1 MTAIC
6 TAIDRG
12 FTIFYKR
19 DISLFAAKLKGLF
32 YNNQTNNHAMQ
43 SFRTELENPVV
54 EKDIIDLEKKIRA
67 FREGKIHD
75 EKFRSLRLARG
86 IYGQRQP
93 GVQMVRI
100 KLPFGKVTFKQ
111 LLRIADIS
119 DKYASSNLHL
129 TTRQDI
135 QIHYVSLDRTPQLWA
150 ELEQDDITLREAC
163 GNTVRNVTASPAA
176 GIDPSEPFD
185 VSPYA
190 HATFEYFLR
199 NPVCQEM
206 GRKFK
211 ISFSSSDADTAFSYI
226 HDIGVIPKINAA
238 GERGFKVLLGG
249 GLGAQPLL
257 ASLVEDF
264 LPEDELIPYIE
275 AVIRVFDRHGE
286 RNNRNKAR
294 LKYLIQKIGLDE
306 VLALTK
312 LERKALKFQKYK
324 INRDAIAE
332 PTLPAEK
339 AFADVEITNPFRYE
353 QWLATNV
360 FEQKQAGFYGVYVKV
375 TVGDIS
381 SDDTRKLV
389 ATLEPLVADEIRV
402 TQNQGLLLKYVRK
415 EALPVLYNGLTE
427 LNLSAPGFDSIAD
440 VTTCPGTDTCN
451 LGISNSMTL
460 ARVLEDLIYNEYDE
474 LVYNKDIKIKISGCM
489 NSCGQHG
496 LAHIGFHGSSLK
508 AGAKVLPSVQ
518 VMLGGGTV
526 GDGVGRAA
534 ERVIKVPAKRAT
546 DVLRKILDDYQANA
560 TEEETFHAYYDRNGK
575 DYFYQLLKPL
585 ADLTTLTD
593 DEFVDW
599 GHQETYATAIG
610 VGECAGV
617 IIDLVATLLYESD
630 EKYGWAAE
638 AFADG
643 RWADAIY
650 HAYNTLISSAKA
662 LLLDKSISVSTQ
674 TGVIKE
680 FDNNYVNTGE
690 VSLEGSFN
698 DLVLQ
703 INKHEPSEEFAIA
716 YLRHAGDFLNTVK
729 AKREELVQQ

>member
-1 MTAIC
+1 
-6 TAIDRG
+6 
-12 FTIFYKR
+12 
-19 DISLFAAKLKGLF
+19 
-32 YNNQTNNHAMQ
+32 MQ
-43 SFRTELENPVV
+43 SFRTELENPIV

-111 LLRIADIS
+111 LLRIAEIS
-119 DKYASSNLHL
+119 DEYGSRNLHL

-135 QIHYVSLDRTPQLWA
+135 QIHYVSLERTPELWA
-150 ELEQDDITLREAC
+150 KLEQDDITLREAC
-163 GNTVRNVTASPAA
+163 GNTVRNVTASPAS
-176 GIDPSEPFD
+176 GIDPQEPFD

-226 HDIGVIPKINAA
+226 HDIGVIPKLKAN

-257 ASLVEDF
+257 ASIVEEF
-264 LPEDELIPYIE
+264 LPEDQLIPYIE
-275 AVIRVFDRHGE
+275 AIIRVFDRYGE

-294 LKYLIQKIGLDE
+294 LKYLIQKLGLEE
-306 VLALTK
+306 VLRLAAI
-312 LERKALKFQKYK
+312 ERTAIKVKSYT
-324 INRDAIAE
+324 IDRDAV
-332 PTLPAEK
+332 PQPAVPEET
-339 AFADVEITNPFRYE
+339 AFAEVSISNPFRYE

-360 FEQKQAGFYGVYVKV
+360 FEQKQKGFYGVYIKV
-375 TVGDIS
+375 PVGDIS
-381 SDDTRKLV
+381 SDTARELV
-389 ATLEPLVADEIRV
+389 KVLQPLVADEIRV
-402 TQNQGLLLKYVRK
+402 TQNQGLLLKFARK
-415 EALPVLYNGLTE
+415 EALPALYQGLAKLE
-427 LNLSAPGFDSIAD
+427 LAAPGFDSVAD

-451 LGISNSMTL
+451 LGISNSMTM
-460 ARVLEDLIYNEYDE
+460 ARVLEDLIYNEYEDFI
-474 LVYNKDIKIKISGCM
+474 YNRDIKIKISGCM

-508 AGAKVLPSVQ
+508 AGTKVLPSVQ

-534 ERVIKVPAKRAT
+534 DRVIKVPSKRAT
-546 DVLRKILDDYQANA
+546 DVLRTLLDDYKALS
-560 TEEETFHAYYDRNGK
+560 TEGELYNDYYDRQGK
-575 DYFYQLLKPL
+575 DYFYRLLKPL
-585 ADLTTLTD
+585 ADLTNLTD

-599 GHQETYATAIG
+599 GHQETFVTAIG

-617 IIDLVATLLYESD
+617 IIDLVATLLYESE
-630 EKYGWAAE
+630 EKLGWAKQSFQAG
-638 AFADG
+638 A
-643 RWADAIY
+643 WSDAIY
-650 HAYNTLISSAKA
+650 HAYNTLLSSAKA
-662 LLLDKSISVSTQ
+662 LLLDKSINTSTQ
-674 TGVIKE
+674 AAVIRE
-680 FDNNYVNTGE
+680 FDANYVEKGE
-690 VSLEGSFN
+690 FDIEGSFN

-703 INKHEPSEEFAIA
+703 INQHEPSQEFATA
-716 YLRHAGDFLNTVK
+716 YLAQATAFLEKSK
-729 AKREELVQQ
+729 AKREALVQ

>member
-1 MTAIC
+1 
-6 TAIDRG
+6 
-12 FTIFYKR
+12 
-19 DISLFAAKLKGLF
+19 
-32 YNNQTNNHAMQ
+32 MQ
-43 SFRTELENPVV
+43 SFRTELENPIV
-54 EKDIIDLEKKIRA
+54 EKDIIDLEKKIMA

-119 DKYASSNLHL
+119 DEYGSRNLHL

-135 QIHYVSLDRTPQLWA
+135 QIHYVSLDRTPELWA
-150 ELEQDDITLREAC
+150 KLEQDDITLREAC

-176 GIDPSEPFD
+176 GIDPQEPFD

-211 ISFSSSDADTAFSYI
+211 ISFSSSDADTAFSYV
-226 HDIGVIPKINAA
+226 HDIGAIPKINPN

-249 GLGAQPLL
+249 GLGAQPIL
-257 ASLVEDF
+257 ASIVEEF
-264 LPEDELIPYIE
+264 LPEDKLIPYIE
-275 AVIRVFDRHGE
+275 AIIRVFDRYGE

-294 LKYLIQKIGLDE
+294 LKYLIQKIGLEE
-306 VLALTK
+306 VLRLAEI
-312 LERKALKFQKYK
+312 ERTALKVKSYP
-324 INRDAIAE
+324 INRDTIA
-332 PTLPAEK
+332 LPAIPEQTS
-339 AFADVEITNPFRYE
+339 FAEVSISNPFRYE
-353 QWLATNV
+353 QWLATNI
-360 FEQKQAGFYGVYVKV
+360 FEQKQKGYFGVYIKV
-375 TVGDIS
+375 PVGDIS
-381 SDDTRKLV
+381 SDTARELV
-389 ATLEPLVADEIRV
+389 KVLQPLVADEIRI
-402 TQNQGLLLKYVRK
+402 TQNQGLLLKFVRK
-415 EALPVLYNGLTE
+415 EALPALYEGLAKLE
-427 LNLSAPGFDSIAD
+427 LAAPGFDSVAD

-451 LGISNSMTL
+451 LGISNSMTM
-460 ARVLEDLIYNEYDE
+460 ARVLEDLIYNEYEDFI
-474 LVYNKDIKIKISGCM
+474 YNRDIKIKISGCM

-508 AGAKVLPSVQ
+508 AGTRVLPSVQ

-534 ERVIKVPAKRAT
+534 DRVIKVPSKRAT
-546 DVLRKILDDYQANA
+546 DVLRALLDDYKELS
-560 TEEETFHAYYDRNGK
+560 TENETYHAYYDRQGK
-575 DYFYQLLKPL
+575 DYFYRLLKPL

-599 GHQETYATAIG
+599 GHQETYVSAIG

-617 IIDLVATLLYESD
+617 IIDLVATLLYESE
-630 EKYGWAAE
+630 EKLGWANQSFQAG
-638 AFADG
+638 A
-643 RWADAIY
+643 WSDAIY
-650 HAYNTLISSAKA
+650 HSYNVLLSSAKA
-662 LLLDKSISVSTQ
+662 LLLDKSVSTSTQ
-674 TGVIKE
+674 AAVIRE
-680 FDNNYVNTGE
+680 FDANYVEKGE
-690 VSLEGSFN
+690 FDIQGSFN

-703 INKHEPSEEFAIA
+703 INQHEPSAEFAAA
-716 YLRHAGDFLNTVK
+716 YLAQATEFLDKSK
-729 AKREELVQQ
+729 AKREALV